1 MEDMRMDRDASTV
14 DYAVFVGL
22 DWGSEKHS
30 IALQPAGSKEI
41 ERYELKQNPE
51 DLHGWLSRLRD
62 KFNGRFVAVAIE
74 QTKGAVIHALMSYDF
89 VHVFRINPKSM
100 ADYRK
105 AFSPGGAKND
115 PADAEYLLEWLTLHR
130 DRIKPW
136 LPDDPQ
142 TRALQRLVEFRREVV
157 NQRVALT
164 NRLTQILRDYFPQA
178 LDWAGEIDSVMACD
192 FLSKWPTLEKVKKA
206 KPDTIRTFYRQH
218 GSRSKEVIEER
229 LKAICMAQALTQ
241 DTTVIGTSV
250 SVVQTIIRVLRPTM
264 ENIDRLDKEIHTRF
278 ETHPDVAIFDSFPG
292 AGAVLAPRLL
302 AAMGSDRSR
311 FGSASEVQQYS
322 GIAPV
327 TDRSGKHMWIHRR
340 FACPKFIRQTFHEFA
355 GQSIKWS
362 GWARGYYD
370 MQRSKGK
377 GHHAAVRALA
387 YKWIRIIHR
396 CWKDR
401 VTYNE
406 EVHLNSL
413 RNKGS
418 EILNFIDKAA

>member
-1 MEDMRMDRDASTV
+1 MDGNASTV
-14 DYAVFVGL
+14 DYAAFIGL

-30 IALQPAGSKEI
+30 IALQAAGSKEI

-51 DLHGWLSRLRD
+51 DLHGWVIKLRD
-62 KFNGRFVAVAIE
+62 KFGGPPVAVAIE

-105 AFSPGGAKND
+105 AFSPGGAKDD
-115 PADAEYLLEWLTLHR
+115 PADAEYLLEWVTLHR

-136 LPDDPQ
+136 VPDEPQ

-164 NRLTQILRDYFPQA
+164 NQLTQLLKDYFPQA
-178 LDWAGEIDSVMACD
+178 LDWAGEIDKVMACD

-229 LKAICMAQALTQ
+229 LKAIWTARALTE
-241 DTTVIGTSV
+241 DATVIETSV
-250 SVVQTIIRVLRPTM
+250 SMVQTIIRVLSPTM
-264 ENIDRLDKEIHTRF
+264 ESIDRLDEEIKTRF
-278 ETHPDVAIFDSFPG
+278 HAHPDMAIFDSFPG
-292 AGAVLAPRLL
+292 AGAALAPRLL

-311 FGSASEVQQYS
+311 FESASEVQQYS

-327 TDRSGKHMWIHRR
+327 TERSGKHMWIHRR
-340 FACPKFIRQTFHEFA
+340 FACPKFLRQTFHEFA
-355 GQSIKWS
+355 KQSIIWS
-362 GWARGYYD
+362 GWARGHYD
-370 MQRSKGK
+370 MQRDRGK
-377 GHHAAVRALA
+377 GHHAAVRSLA
-387 YKWIRIIHR
+387 YKWIRIIYR

-401 VTYNE
+401 VLYNE
-406 EVHLNSL
+406 EIHLKSL

>member
-1 MEDMRMDRDASTV
+1 MDRDANTV
-14 DYAVFVGL
+14 DYAAFVGL

-30 IALQPAGSKEI
+30 IALQAAGSKEI

-51 DLHGWLSRLRD
+51 DLHGWLSRLQD
-62 KFNGRFVAVAIE
+62 KFGGRFVAVAIE

-105 AFSPGGAKND
+105 AFSPGGAKDD
-115 PADAEYLLEWLTLHR
+115 PTDADYLLEWVTLHR
-130 DRIKPW
+130 DRLKPW
-136 LPDDPQ
+136 VPDNPQ

-164 NRLTQILRDYFPQA
+164 NQLTQILKDYFPQA
-178 LDWAGEIDSVMACD
+178 LEWAGEIDSVMACD

-241 DTTVIGTSV
+241 DATVIGTSV
-250 SVVQTIIRVLRPTM
+250 SVVQTIIRVLRPTL

-278 ETHPDVAIFDSFPG
+278 DAHPDMAIFDSFPG
-292 AGAVLAPRLL
+292 AGPALAPHLL

-311 FGSASEVQQYS
+311 FESASEVQQYS

-327 TDRSGKHMWIHRR
+327 TARSGKHIWIHRR

-355 GQSIKWS
+355 KQSIIWS
-362 GWARGYYD
+362 SWARGYYD
-370 MQRSKGK
+370 MQRDKGK

-387 YKWIRIIHR
+387 YKWIRIIYR

-401 VTYNE
+401 VLYDE
-406 EVHLNSL
+406 EIHLNSL
-413 RNKGS
+413 RKKGS

>member
-1 MEDMRMDRDASTV
+1 MDGDGNTV

-30 IALQPAGSKEI
+30 IALKAAGSKEI

-51 DLHGWLSRLRD
+51 DLHAWVIKLRD
-62 KFNGRFVAVAIE
+62 KFGGRPVAVAIE

-105 AFSPGGAKND
+105 AFSPGGAKDD
-115 PADAEYLLEWLTLHR
+115 PTDAEYLLEWVTLHR
-130 DRIKPW
+130 DRLKPW
-136 LPDDPQ
+136 VPDEPQ

-157 NQRVALT
+157 NRRGAFT
-164 NRLTQILRDYFPQA
+164 NQLTQLLKDYFPQA

-192 FLSKWPTLEKVKKA
+192 FLSKWPTLEKVKKT

-218 GSRSKEVIEER
+218 GSRSNELIEER
-229 LKAICMAQALTQ
+229 LKAIRTAQALTE
-241 DTTVIGTSV
+241 DATVIETSV
-250 SVVQTIIRVLRPTM
+250 SMVQTIIRVLRPTM
-264 ENIDRLDKEIHTRF
+264 ESIERINEEIKARF
-278 ETHPDVAIFDSFPG
+278 QVHPDMAIFDSFPG
-292 AGAVLAPRLL
+292 AGAALAPRLL

-311 FGSASEVQQYS
+311 FESASEIQQHS

-327 TDRSGKHMWIHRR
+327 TDRSGKHMWVHRR
-340 FACPKFIRQTFHEFA
+340 FACPKFTRQTFQEFA
-355 GQSIKWS
+355 GQSIRWS
-362 GWARGYYD
+362 SWARAHYD
-370 MQRSKGK
+370 MQRDRGK
-377 GHHAAVRALA
+377 GHHAAVRSLA
-387 YKWIRIIHR
+387 YKWIRIIYR

-401 VTYNE
+401 VLYDEKT
-406 EVHLNSL
+406 HLNSL
-413 RNKGS
+413 RGKGS

>member
-1 MEDMRMDRDASTV
+1 MDGNASTV
-14 DYAVFVGL
+14 DYAAFIGL

-30 IALQPAGSKEI
+30 IALQAAGSKEI
-41 ERYELKQNPE
+41 ERYEFKQNPE
-51 DLHGWLSRLRD
+51 DLHGWVIKLRD
-62 KFNGRFVAVAIE
+62 KFGGRPVAVAIE

-105 AFSPGGAKND
+105 AFSPGGAKDD
-115 PADAEYLLEWLTLHR
+115 PADAEYLLEWVTLHR

-136 LPDDPQ
+136 VPDEPQ

-164 NRLTQILRDYFPQA
+164 NQLTQLLKDYFPQA
-178 LDWAGEIDSVMACD
+178 LDWAGEIDKVMACD

-229 LKAICMAQALTQ
+229 LKAVWTAQALTE
-241 DTTVIGTSV
+241 DATVIETSV
-250 SVVQTIIRVLRPTM
+250 SAVQTIIRVLRPIL
-264 ENIDRLDKEIHTRF
+264 ESIDRLDEEIKTRF
-278 ETHPDVAIFDSFPG
+278 HAHPDMAIFDSFPG
-292 AGAVLAPRLL
+292 AGAALAPRLL

-311 FGSASEVQQYS
+311 FESASEVQQYS

-327 TDRSGKHMWIHRR
+327 TERSGKHMWIHRR
-340 FACPKFIRQTFHEFA
+340 FACPKFLRQTFHEFA
-355 GQSIKWS
+355 KQSIIWS
-362 GWARGYYD
+362 GWARGHYD
-370 MQRSKGK
+370 MQRDRGK
-377 GHHAAVRALA
+377 GHHAAVRSLA
-387 YKWIRIIHR
+387 YKWIRIIYR

-401 VTYNE
+401 VLYNE
-406 EVHLNSL
+406 EIHLKSL